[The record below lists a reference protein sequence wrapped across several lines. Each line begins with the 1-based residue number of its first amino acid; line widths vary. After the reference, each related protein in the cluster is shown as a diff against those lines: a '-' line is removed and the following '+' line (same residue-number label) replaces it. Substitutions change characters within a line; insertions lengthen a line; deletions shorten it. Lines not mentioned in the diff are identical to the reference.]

1 MEGDG
6 FMNINVRG
14 KHIDVTPALREHV
27 EKRLGRVT
35 RFFENLRDVNVV
47 LKVEKERHI
56 IEVTIPINGITLRGE
71 ESSTDM
77 YASIDMVVDKLE
89 KQLSKH
95 KEKLKHYRAPAFKD
109 DMLPAYAGKDEER
122 LVRTKRF
129 TVKPMTVEE
138 AIMQMNLLGHDFYVF
153 SNADTESVNVI
164 YRRKD
169 GDYGLL
175 EPAN

>member
-1 MEGDG
+1 
-6 FMNINVRG
+6 MNINVRG

-35 RFFENLRDVNVV
+35 RFFEHLREVNVV

-71 ESSTDM
+71 EASTDM

-95 KEKLKHYRAPAFKD
+95 KEKLKAYRVTAFKD
-109 DMLPAYAGKDEER
+109 ELIPAYTGGETEDR
-122 LVRTKRF
+122 LVKTKQFR
-129 TVKPMTVEE
+129 VKPMEVEE
-138 AIMQMNLLGHDFYVF
+138 AILQMNLLGHDFYVF
-153 SNADTESVNVI
+153 SNADTEQVNVL

-175 EPAN
+175 EPAR

>member
-1 MEGDG
+1 
-6 FMNINVRG
+6 MNINVRG

-35 RFFENLRDVNVV
+35 RFFEHLKEVNVV

-56 IEVTIPINGITLRGE
+56 IEVTIPINGMTLRGE
-71 ESSTDM
+71 EASTDM

-95 KEKLKHYRAPAFKD
+95 KEKLKEYRATAFKD
-109 DMLPAYAGKDEER
+109 ELLPAYSGGIVEDR
-122 LVRTKRF
+122 LVKTKQF
-129 TVKPMTVEE
+129 TVKPMEVEE
-138 AIMQMNLLGHDFYVF
+138 AILQMNLLGHDFFVF
-153 SNADTESVNVI
+153 SNSDTEKVNVL

-175 EPAN
+175 EPAR

>member
-1 MEGDG
+1 
-6 FMNINVRG
+6 MNINLRG
-14 KHIDVTPALREHV
+14 KNIDITPSLREHV
-27 EKRLGRVT
+27 EKRLGRIT
-35 RFFENLRDVNVV
+35 RVFELLKEVNVI

-71 ESSTDM
+71 EASMDM

-95 KEKLKHYRAPAFKD
+95 KEKLKQYRAMAFKD
-109 DMLPAYAGKDEER
+109 ELVPSYSGKTEEK
-122 LVRTKRF
+122 VVKTKHF
-129 TVKPMTVEE
+129 TVKPMEVEE
-138 AIMQMNLLGHDFYVF
+138 AILQMNLLGHDFYVF
-153 SNADTESVNVI
+153 SNAETEEVNVL

-175 EPAN
+175 EPAR

>member
-1 MEGDG
+1 
-6 FMNINVRG
+6 MNINVRG

-35 RFFENLRDVNVV
+35 RFFENLKEVNVV

-56 IEVTIPINGITLRGE
+56 IEVTIPINGMTLRGE
-71 ESSTDM
+71 EASTDM

-95 KEKLKHYRAPAFKD
+95 KEKLKAYRSTAFKD
-109 DMLPAYAGKDEER
+109 ELIPAYNGVNTEER
-122 LVRTKRF
+122 LVRTKQF
-129 TVKPMTVEE
+129 TVKPMEVEE
-138 AIMQMNLLGHDFYVF
+138 AILQMNLLGHDFFVF
-153 SNADTESVNVI
+153 TNADTEKVNVL
-164 YRRKD
+164 YCRKD

-175 EPAN
+175 EPAR